1 MHDLQIFVFPVYVL
15 PFYVMRSSV
24 GLTLS
29 ESPENQS
36 LRPRNGKS
44 WIFPHKILINRWVRT
59 KIAGTNMNKGQL
71 YKHNPSPFAS
81 AVRPACAVPR
91 SHGRRAPLG
100 KRVESAWERPLVR
113 REFYLT
119 HTFWTYSR
127 VRVYRHTSSRCS
139 LEGIDLLVFCV
150 PWSC

>member
-91 SHGRRAPLG
+91 SHGRRARGGHETTCASRQEGGVCMGTAIDMSRIFIWRTLFGLILGYGCTGTPLADVAL
-100 KRVESAWERPLVR
+100 KV
-113 REFYLT
+113 
-119 HTFWTYSR
+119 
-127 VRVYRHTSSRCS
+127 
-139 LEGIDLLVFCV
+139 
-150 PWSC
+150 